1 MNTTL
6 TCSSFESAIRAAL
19 SAPAVSGSKWRLL
32 EQLGASAGV
41 RVSGAALS
49 TQGNRR
55 SRVRQILAR
64 RRHAGF
70 GTFGMPGFG
79 VLVLTGQEAELDAAD
94 AEHIDRC
101 ICAALYSE
109 LGATAERTK
118 LSGVLIMRQGVE
130 RGEIVPRRLIH
141 FASSPLSDYMRQW
154 YAGIDVA
161 PLARAAG

>member
-1 MNTTL
+1 MTL
-6 TCSSFESAIRAAL
+6 DAAIQAAL
-19 SAPAVSGSKWRLL
+19 SAPAISGSKWRLL

-79 VLVLTGQEAELDAAD
+79 VLVLTGQEAEQDAVD

-101 ICAALYSE
+101 ICAALCSE

-118 LSGVLIMRQGVE
+118 LAGVVIMRHDAA
-130 RGEIVPRRLIH
+130 RGDVVPRRLIH